1 MNCTYCDH
9 VVKAGI
15 PKQKN
20 NISKHSQVMNAD
32 SNN

>member
-1 MNCTYCDH
+1 MNCTCCDH

-15 PKQKN
+15 PKQKS
-20 NISKHSQVMNAD
+20 NISKHSQVTNAD